1 MDCNDFAFQN
11 IEICSAANSD
21 ALSQTGLSHPSR
33 RLDVDSVYDPE
44 CEEDGTF
51 KSMQC
56 DEDSNLCWCV
66 DSAGARV
73 TDKTGEDPKCD
84 HLVWVHLIQIDFSFK
99 AAFIFLKGKEEAL
112 CRTLAAQLA
121 LRFAVRAC
129 VILNITVQEF
139 TREISLKISRNSTK
153 ETVDIATV
161 AYYTEQELKN
171 KFSLSLDDRNLE
183 IDKDSIRVLFFD
195 NEPPCFNMKTIYFS
209 WLCCHHHSTGYC
221 NWDCSACE

>member
-11 IEICSAANSD
+11 IEICSTANSD

-84 HLVWVHLIQIDFSFK
+84 YLVWVQ
-99 AAFIFLKGKEEAL
+99 
-112 CRTLAAQLA
+112 
-121 LRFAVRAC
+121 
-129 VILNITVQEF
+129 
-139 TREISLKISRNSTK
+139 
-153 ETVDIATV
+153 
-161 AYYTEQELKN
+161 
-171 KFSLSLDDRNLE
+171 
-183 IDKDSIRVLFFD
+183 
-195 NEPPCFNMKTIYFS
+195 
-209 WLCCHHHSTGYC
+209 
-221 NWDCSACE
+221 